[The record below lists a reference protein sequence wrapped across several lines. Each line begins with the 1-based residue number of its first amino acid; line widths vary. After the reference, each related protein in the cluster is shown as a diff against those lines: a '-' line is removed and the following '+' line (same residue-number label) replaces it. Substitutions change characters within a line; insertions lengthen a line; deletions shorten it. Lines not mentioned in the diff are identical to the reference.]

1 MVIHLPLLL
10 TKSGLS
16 VAAMS
21 HEPCSTPSSQTRKI
35 EVFDVCHGM
44 RRNAKGSEEL
54 LEAGPESGTGSLP
67 QPLFWAEVL
76 KSQPHQLHKLRLV
89 NLEALVPRRLK
100 PGLGSMTASRIME
113 PSAPHSVPMSSG
125 RTRSLL

>member
-1 MVIHLPLLL
+1 MTFVVIHLPLL

-76 KSQPHQLHKLRLV
+76 KSDRCLSLRC
-89 NLEALVPRRLK
+89 EALHEGHHPA
-100 PGLGSMTASRIME
+100 SMQGGGERMHWDIQDLE
-113 PSAPHSVPMSSG
+113 
-125 RTRSLL
+125 L